1 MSATPIDPNAG
12 TRSAAR
18 RGSWTIP
25 LALVAAWMVHVLRNY
40 EIRAYSDPL
49 NWLTFARNFGTEI
62 HASKFALG
70 FPIFLRAALELV
82 GPFRIFLVNLPVLL
96 GLYFLGAGL
105 VTRALG
111 PAARVPRWQ
120 ILTVTLALFFGY
132 DLWLV
137 VQMMNPFRDPLS
149 FLLAL
154 GAAGCLAKH
163 AATGG
168 ARPARAAAAGLL
180 LGLASSVRETSV
192 LLLAPFALYA
202 FWSWRANARIR
213 FWRDAWWFA
222 AGFSAGIAPL
232 LFQGWLRTGQA
243 FLPPQS
249 AVENK
254 LVPGAHFTWACMRGT
269 LKNAGPY
276 LLRVAGPG
284 LLLLAGSAAL
294 GLWKRNRII
303 VGLLLPSALVHA
315 VFYAF
320 YWTFVPRY
328 FYSVAVF
335 AIPIAAWGLL
345 LALRRAA
352 AGMPERFRAAA
363 PGAIVGALAL
373 GTAAHL
379 LSIRPN
385 EPRFQIPQARQFA
398 ADLEPLVPADGLV
411 FSRRHLCEM
420 LQWFTPAR
428 AFPATALIPQD
439 IPVEAQLREALAP
452 YLADPQ
458 PLLLMEMNPGT
469 GWEVDAALLNR
480 ICGLDLVAAL
490 PADRYHLVKETGARD
505 FRLFR
510 VVDRPPPPQVLPGIE
525 QAHLGVARLDF
536 ALPAVPIATATLAG
550 DFDPPT
556 LARITPRIR
565 TAATV
570 TLPGPIGTG
579 ETAYAE
585 FRLCSPTRASD
596 SMSVQV
602 ACGATSS
609 SVRLRQD
616 RAWRVFALAVP
627 GPVES
632 PALQF
637 QAATPFDL
645 HWVDWSIPQPGARLD
660 VDLGANDDFPHLR
673 TGWFGRE
680 KSPSGTARWTGPVAA
695 LTWRCAAPGSPG
707 RITLRHYALNRPAAA
722 PPPRIFCNETELRA
736 TAQPDAEPGFA
747 TLSAEIPAG
756 LLKAENEIR
765 LESEG
770 WQPGGGDPRTL
781 GIFVDRIRFEAET
794 P

>member
-1 MSATPIDPNAG
+1 MNAPTPPLNTTG
-12 TRSAAR
+12 SRVAAWK
-18 RGSWTIP
+18 SWAIP
-25 LALVAAWMVHVLRNY
+25 LALVAAWIIHVLRHY

-70 FPIFLRAALELV
+70 FPIFLRAALELT
-82 GPFRIFLVNLPVLL
+82 GPFNVFLVNLPVLL
-96 GLYFLGAGL
+96 ALYFLGAGL
-105 VTRALG
+105 AARALG
-111 PAARVPRWQ
+111 PGTRIPRWQ
-120 ILTVTLALFFGY
+120 ILTLTLALFFAY
-132 DLWLV
+132 DPWLV

-154 GAAGCLAKH
+154 AAAGCLAKH
-163 AATGG
+163 ADTGG

-202 FWSWRANARIR
+202 FWSWRADARIR

-222 AGFSAGIAPL
+222 AGFSAGLAPL
-232 LFQGWLRTGQA
+232 LIQGWLKTGQA

-269 LKNAGPY
+269 LKVAWPY
-276 LLRVAGPG
+276 LRRAAGPG

-303 VGLLLPSALVHA
+303 VGLLLSSALVHA

-335 AIPIAAWGLL
+335 AMPVAAWGLG

-352 AGMPERFRAAA
+352 AWLPERFRAAT
-363 PGAIVGALAL
+363 PGAIVGAIAL

-379 LSIRPN
+379 LAMRPS

-398 ADLEPLVPADGLV
+398 ADLEPLIPADSLV
-411 FSRRHLCEM
+411 FSRRHMCEM
-420 LQWFTPAR
+420 LQWFASAR

-439 IPVEAQLREALAP
+439 VPVEARLREALTP
-452 YLADPQ
+452 YLADPR
-458 PLLLMEMNPGT
+458 PLLLMEMSPGS

-480 ICGLDLVAAL
+480 ICGLDLVATL
-490 PADRYHLVKETGARD
+490 PADRYHLGKRTGASD

-510 VVDRPPPPQVLPGIE
+510 VVDRSPPPQVLPGIE
-525 QAHLGVARLDF
+525 LAQLGTVRFDF
-536 ALPAVPIATATLAG
+536 ALQAVPIAAEALTG

-556 LARITPRIR
+556 LARNTPRIR

-570 TLPGPIGTG
+570 ALPGPVGPG
-579 ETAYAE
+579 ETACVE
-585 FRLCSPTRASD
+585 FRLCSLKRGGEPVD
-596 SMSVQV
+596 VQV
-602 ACGATSS
+602 SCGEATLPI
-609 SVRLRQD
+609 RLRQD
-616 RAWRVFALAVP
+616 RGWRIFSFSVP

-632 PALQF
+632 PALRF
-637 QAATPFDL
+637 QTTVPIDL
-645 HWVDWSIPQPGARLD
+645 HWVDWSIPQPVVRLD
-660 VDLGANDDFPHLR
+660 VDLGANGDLAHLR
-673 TGWFGRE
+673 TGWFDRE
-680 KSPSGTARWTGPVAA
+680 KSSNGNARWTQPVAA
-695 LTWRCAAPGSPG
+695 LAWRCAAPGTPG
-707 RITLRHYALNRPAAA
+707 RITLRHYAHNRPDAA
-722 PPPRIFCNETELRA
+722 PQPRLFCNDVELNA
-736 TAQPDAEPGFA
+736 SDQPDDESGFA
-747 TLSAEIPAG
+747 TLSAEISPG
-756 LLKAENEIR
+756 VLKAENDIR
-765 LESEG
+765 IESEG

-781 GIFVDRIRFEAET
+781 GLFVDWIRFEADM